1 MAESIGV
8 RELRQYAS
16 QWLERVQAGES
27 FTVTDR
33 GNPIARLVP
42 LTESASDWRREWV
55 EAGRMVA
62 GDRSEAFSWANLQAF
77 AMPEGVSSSAE
88 LLDDLRSDRV

>member
-1 MAESIGV
+1 M
-8 RELRQYAS
+8 R
-16 QWLERVQAGES
+16 WLERVQAGES

-62 GDRSEAFSWANLQAF
+62 GDRSEAFPRALRPSS
-77 AMPEGVSSSAE
+77 PDPVSVLKRTLMAST
-88 LLDDLRSDRV
+88 